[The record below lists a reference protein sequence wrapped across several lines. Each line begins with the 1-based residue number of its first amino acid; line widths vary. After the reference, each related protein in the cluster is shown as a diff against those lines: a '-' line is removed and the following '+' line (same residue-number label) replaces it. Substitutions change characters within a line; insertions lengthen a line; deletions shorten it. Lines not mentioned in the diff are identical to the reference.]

1 MRILVTGAAGFIG
14 AAVSERL
21 LGRGDTV
28 VGVDDLNDSYDVR
41 LKEWRLRRLLSRPG
55 FRFERADVAGAA
67 EMDRVFADAR
77 RDGPVSAVLNL
88 AARAGIRPSV
98 SIPRAYYET
107 NVLGTLTLLEACRT
121 HGVPRFVL
129 ASSSSVYGDSTRI
142 PFRED
147 DPAGRLLS
155 PYAASKHAAEEL
167 CRVYERL
174 HGLRTTVLRYFT
186 VFGPA
191 GRPDMSPFRF
201 VQWAFEGRPIR
212 VFGDGSQTRDFTSV
226 DDIAEGTLAA
236 LDRGGE
242 GPYNLGNDHPVRL
255 LDFVALV
262 GKAVGLPVRLE
273 HLPPS
278 PADVPATWADITRA
292 RRELGWEPRVSCE
305 EGVGRLVEWY
315 RQNREWAAEVRT
327 EVGTEVDTR

>member
-1 MRILVTGAAGFIG
+1 MAVLVTGAAGFIG

-21 LGRGDTV
+21 LDRGETV
-28 VGVDDLNDSYDVR
+28 VGIDDLNDAYDVR
-41 LKEWRLRRLLSRPG
+41 LKDWRLGRLLARPG
-55 FRFERADVAGAA
+55 FRFERADVSDAA
-67 EMDRVFADAR
+67 AVDRVLADTR
-77 RDGPVSAVLNL
+77 RGGAVTAVLNL

-98 SIPRAYYET
+98 SIPRVYYEA
-107 NVLGTLTLLEACRT
+107 NVLGTLTLLEACRR
-121 HGVPRFVL
+121 HEVPRFVL
-129 ASSSSVYGDSTRI
+129 ASSSSVYGDSARI

-147 DPAGRLLS
+147 DPPGRLLS
-155 PYAASKHAAEEL
+155 PYAASKQAAEEL

-212 VFGDGSQTRDFTSV
+212 VFGDGSQTRDFTTV

-255 LDFVALV
+255 LDFVDIVA
-262 GKAVGLPVRLE
+262 KAVGRPVHLE

-278 PADVPATWADITRA
+278 PADVPATWADIGRA
-292 RRELGWEPRVSCE
+292 RRDLGWGPRVSCG
-305 EGVGRLVEWY
+305 EGVERLVAWY
-315 RQNREWAAEVRT
+315 RENRAWAAG
-327 EVGTEVDTR
+327 VGTE

>member
-1 MRILVTGAAGFIG
+1 MRRVVVTGAAGFIG

-21 LGRGDTV
+21 LARGDTV
-28 VGVDDLNDSYDVR
+28 TGVDDLNDAYDVR
-41 LKEWRLRRLLSRPG
+41 LKEWRLARLVPHPR
-55 FRFERADVAGAA
+55 FRFERADVADPGAVERA
-67 EMDRVFADAR
+67 FATAR
-77 RDGPVSAVLNL
+77 RDGPVAAVVNL

-98 SIPRAYYET
+98 DIPGLYYRT
-107 NVLGTLTLLEACRT
+107 NVLGTLTLLEACRA

-129 ASSSSVYGDSTRI
+129 ASSSSVYGDSPRI

-147 DPAGRLLS
+147 DPPGRLLS

-174 HGLRTTVLRYFT
+174 HGIRSTVLRYFT

-212 VFGDGSQTRDFTSV
+212 VFGDGTQTRDFTYV

-255 LDFVALV
+255 LDFIALV
-262 GKAVGLPVRLE
+262 EKAVDRKVTVE
-273 HLPPS
+273 HLPAS
-278 PADVPATWADITRA
+278 PADVPATWADITKA
-292 RRELGWEPRVSCE
+292 RTELGWAPQVSCA
-305 EGVGRLVEWY
+305 EGVGRIVEWY
-315 RQNREWAAEVRT
+315 RENRGWAVG
-327 EVGTEVDTR
+327 VGTG

>member
-1 MRILVTGAAGFIG
+1 MSILVTGAAGFIG

-21 LGRGDTV
+21 LERGETV
-28 VGVDDLNDSYDVR
+28 VGVDNLNDAYDVR
-41 LKEWRLRRLLSRPG
+41 LKEWRLQRLLSRPG
-55 FRFERADVAGAA
+55 FRFERADVADAGA
-67 EMDRVFADAR
+67 MNRVFAGAR
-77 RDGPVSAVLNL
+77 SGGAVTALLNL

-121 HGVPRFVL
+121 HGIPRFVL

-147 DPAGRLLS
+147 DPPGRLLS
-155 PYAASKHAAEEL
+155 PYAASKQAAEEL

-226 DDIAEGTLAA
+226 DDIADGTLAA

-255 LDFVALV
+255 LDFIGLV
-262 GKAVGLPVRLE
+262 GKAVGQPLRLE

-278 PADVPATWADITRA
+278 PADVSATWAAITRA
-292 RRELGWEPRVSCE
+292 RKELGWGPRVSCE
-305 EGVGRLVEWY
+305 EGVERLVAWY
-315 RQNREWAAEVRT
+315 RENRAWAAGVET
-327 EVGTEVDTR
+327 G

>member
-1 MRILVTGAAGFIG
+1 MSILVTGAAGFIG

-21 LGRGDTV
+21 LERGD
-28 VGVDDLNDSYDVR
+28 
-41 LKEWRLRRLLSRPG
+41 
-55 FRFERADVAGAA
+55 ADVADAA
-67 EMDRVFADAR
+67 AVDRILSGER
-77 RDGPVSAVLNL
+77 RESPVTAVLNL

-98 SIPRAYYET
+98 SIPLAYYET
-107 NVLGTLTLLEACRT
+107 NVVGTLTLLEACRS

-129 ASSSSVYGDSTRI
+129 ASSSSVYGDSARI

-147 DPAGRLLS
+147 DPPGRLLS
-155 PYAASKHAAEEL
+155 PYAASKQAAEAL

-242 GPYNLGNDHPVRL
+242 GPYNLGNDHPMRL
-255 LDFVALV
+255 LDFVDLV
-262 GKAVGLPVRLE
+262 GKAVGQPIRLE

-278 PADVPATWADITRA
+278 PADVPATWADIGRA
-292 RRELGWEPRVSCE
+292 RTELGWGPRVSCE
-305 EGVGRLVEWY
+305 EGVERLVGWY
-315 RQNREWAAEVRT
+315 RENREWVAGVAT
-327 EVGTEVDTR
+327 G